1 MMFCV
6 TNLLAA
12 RIRERAIFNQNS
24 QELGGE
30 RAIFTF
36 NIILISSA
44 LPPPQ
49 AACHELFFDNHPRFG
64 PPVNLRNLRLMNVA
78 LLKDVRRK
86 LPLSRG
92 LNLLQVHLSIGD
104 V

>member
-1 MMFCV
+1 MQNIVLTQEALHKYQSYKHFLHQYDMMFCV

-49 AACHELFFDNHPRFG
+49 AACH
-64 PPVNLRNLRLMNVA
+64 
-78 LLKDVRRK
+78 DV
-86 LPLSRG
+86 L
-92 LNLLQVHLSIGD
+92 
-104 V
+104 